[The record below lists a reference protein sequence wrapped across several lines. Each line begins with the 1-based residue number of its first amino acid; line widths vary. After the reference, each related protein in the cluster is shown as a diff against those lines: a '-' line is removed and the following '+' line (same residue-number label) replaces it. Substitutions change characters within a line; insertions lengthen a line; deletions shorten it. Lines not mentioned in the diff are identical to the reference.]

1 MLKVLRD
8 ANEPVKVRLAA
19 LQALQAASF
28 SVLAFEGCRG
38 DYIAT
43 LRQVAEDRD
52 PELRQRV
59 LGMLM
64 REKDGFAQKKLLEG
78 LHDPDKALVP
88 PEKALQLLGND
99 VHADAYEVARA
110 IVRKPPNEAAR
121 REALRLLG
129 ADATAAP
136 LFEKL
141 LLDKDEL
148 REIRQIAAS
157 ALYALQPDRMQKHA
171 RDILL
176 DKSDYDDIKAT
187 SLSAL
192 TQLGDKTLS
201 DDKALMK
208 SVDRFSTGKTTR
220 AVQADGAA
228 VPHQVRPVMTE
239 LQFAALVD
247 GIAADAQRRDGLL
260 DLLREEHAVYR
271 DRSATT
277 IARMRGWVLLALE
290 RGGVSDAALAFVL
303 EELDTGTDPYLV
315 AAAARALRSYPRPGR
330 DARAVRAGGAG
341 QHPLSRRA
349 AVVRGLRRLCRVG
362 HRHQRRARASGDAGL
377 ARAARQRRR
386 PAARGPARAGR
397 ASAQAPGRRP
407 AGAAGHP

>member
-1 MLKVLRD
+1 MATKRKAAKKTRRAPKQAATKRGGSPTTTAHRAVAITADARRPAKERTAAAAASPLAVCESEKDFQAMLKVLRD
-8 ANEPVKVRLAA
+8 ADEPVKVRLAA

-43 LRQVAEDRD
+43 LRQIAEDRD

-59 LGMLM
+59 LGLVM
-64 REKDGFAQKKLLEG
+64 R
-78 LHDPDKALVP
+78 
-88 PEKALQLLGND
+88 EKALQLLGND
-99 VHADAYEVARA
+99 VHADAYEMARA

-121 REALRLLG
+121 REALRLLA

-192 TQLGDKTLS
+192 TQLDDKTLS
-201 DDKALMK
+201 DDKALMR
-208 SVDRFSTGKTTR
+208 SVDRFSTGKT
-220 AVQADGAA
+220 
-228 VPHQVRPVMTE
+228 
-239 LQFAALVD
+239 
-247 GIAADAQRRDGLL
+247 
-260 DLLREEHAVYR
+260 
-271 DRSATT
+271 
-277 IARMRGWVLLALE
+277 
-290 RGGVSDAALAFVL
+290 
-303 EELDTGTDPYLV
+303 
-315 AAAARALRSYPRPGR
+315 
-330 DARAVRAGGAG
+330 
-341 QHPLSRRA
+341 PLKYK
-349 AVVRGLRRLCRVG
+349 
-362 HRHQRRARASGDAGL
+362 QT
-377 ARAARQRRR
+377 ARQFLSKY
-386 PAARGPARAGR
+386 GR
-397 ASAQAPGRRP
+397 
-407 AGAAGHP
+407 